1 MDDEIAKRAVVKHQQ
16 LLYNKT
22 LELVLGEL
30 IRTSNVHEVREK
42 LMWYYEHLAEFDNE
56 DKS

>member
-1 MDDEIAKRAVVKHQQ
+1 MDDEIAKKAVAKHQQ

-30 IRTSNVHEVREK
+30 IRTSTVHEVREK
-42 LMWYYEHLAEFDNE
+42 LLWYYEHLEEFDNG
-56 DKS
+56 D